1 MRFAKFAKTD
11 PMKKAMVGVRLK
23 RLREERKLTQDA
35 LARAIG
41 ISLSYLNQLEN
52 NQRPL
57 TLSVLFKL
65 NAAFGVDMEAFSED
79 EQLRL
84 VTDLREALADPV
96 LGEAIAAADMR
107 ELAANMPAVGRAL
120 VALHRRYR
128 NALEQSAALASRLGA
143 DRESET
149 ALLPSTAFEEV
160 RDFFYARH
168 NYVASLDEA
177 AESLAADIGVGA
189 GAAVETLADYLRER
203 HGVAIEILA
212 LDGGANEELRSFL
225 PGQRIL
231 KLSGHLQ
238 AGQQAFQ
245 MATQLA
251 FIEQGDRI
259 SALVAEASFSNSE
272 SRGLARIGLANYFA
286 GALIM
291 PYMAFRDE
299 AEATRYDIERLGQ
312 RFGVEF
318 ETTCHRLSTLQRP
331 TARGVPFFFVRVD
344 RAGNISKRQSAT
356 DFHFSRFGGTCPL
369 WNVYEAFAQ
378 PGRILT
384 QLARM
389 PDERTYLWVA
399 RVVSRKRGGFLS
411 PQKTFAI
418 ALGCDVQHAGR
429 LIYSDGL
436 DLKSLSAATP
446 IGAGCKIC
454 ERAACPQRAFPPIG
468 RVLHVDETRTAFAPY
483 AVQQTSR
490 QS

>member
-1 MRFAKFAKTD
+1 
-11 PMKKAMVGVRLK
+11 MKKAMIGLRLK
-23 RLREERKLTQDA
+23 RLREERKLTQEA

-57 TLSVLFKL
+57 TLPVLFKL
-65 NAAFGVDMEAFSED
+65 NTAFGVAMEAFSED

-84 VTDLREALADPV
+84 ISDLREALADPA
-96 LGEAIAAADMR
+96 LGEAIAAADIR
-107 ELAANMPAVGRAL
+107 ELATNMPAVGRAL
-120 VALHRRYR
+120 VTLHRRYR

-168 NYVASLDEA
+168 NYFASLDEA
-177 AESLAADIGVGA
+177 AEHLAADIGIGPGSTA
-189 GAAVETLADYLRER
+189 EKLATYLRKQ
-203 HGVAIEILA
+203 HGVAIEVLA
-212 LDGGANEELRSFL
+212 SDGNTKEEQRCFL
-225 PGQRIL
+225 PDQRIL

-245 MATQLA
+245 MATQIAFLERGDLIEALA
-251 FIEQGDRI
+251 
-259 SALVAEASFSNSE
+259 VEASFANPE
-272 SRGLARIGLANYFA
+272 SRALARIGLANYFA

-291 PYMAFRDE
+291 PYLIFRNE
-299 AEATRYDIERLGQ
+299 AETTRYDIERLGQ

-318 ETTCHRLSTLQRP
+318 ETTCHQLSTLQRP
-331 TARGVPFFFVRVD
+331 GAPGVPFFFVRVD

-378 PGRILT
+378 PGKILT

-399 RVVSRKRGGFLS
+399 LVVSRKRGGFLS

-418 ALGCDVQHAGR
+418 ALGCDVQHAER

-436 DLKSLSAATP
+436 DLKSLSATTP

-454 ERAACPQRAFPPIG
+454 ERAGCPQRAFPPIG
-468 RVLHVDETRTAFAPY
+468 RALHVDETRSSFSPY
-483 AVQQTSR
+483 AVKQSR